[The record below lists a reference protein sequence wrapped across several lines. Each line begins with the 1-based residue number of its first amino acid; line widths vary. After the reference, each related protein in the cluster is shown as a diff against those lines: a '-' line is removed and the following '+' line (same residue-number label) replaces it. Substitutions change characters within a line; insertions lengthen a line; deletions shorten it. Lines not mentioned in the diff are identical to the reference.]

1 MNNIF
6 NVPFLL
12 LLTFCLSANAQ
23 TYPPEAGTVGSTAIY
38 KDSPLYVAW
47 ATGITV
53 ERGYINITNPNLTA
67 SGSNKASYGQPSDAL
82 GYPDGPV
89 VSLGDAGYAILT
101 FESPI
106 YDGEGFDF
114 AVFENGGVSFL
125 ELAVVE
131 VSSDGQNFFRFPTH
145 SQTQT
150 ANQIGPFGTPS
161 ATYLNNIAGK
171 YNGQYGTPFDI
182 SELAD
187 NALLDKDNITHVKVI
202 DVVGSVDPAY
212 ATLDSF
218 GNAINDSHP
227 TPFNSCG
234 FDLQAVGVIN
244 QGTLN
249 RDDFAKN
256 SIKIYPNPAK
266 NFFTIKLEEE
276 AKVSI
281 YDISGRIV
289 LEKTIQPKEQIN
301 TANLTAGVYIVQVTV
316 AQGKK
321 ATQQLIIK

>member
-1 MNNIF
+1 MKLHYLLAT
-6 NVPFLL
+6 FLL
-12 LLTFCLSANAQ
+12 GFSANAQ
-23 TYPPEAGTVGSTAIY
+23 TYPPTDGMPGSTAIH

-53 ERGYINITNPNLTA
+53 ERGFVNITNPNVTA
-67 SGSNKASYGQPSDAL
+67 NGSNKASFGQPSDAI
-82 GYPDGPV
+82 GYPDGGV

-101 FESPI
+101 FASPI

-114 AVFENGGVSFL
+114 AVFENGGPSFL

-131 VSSDGQNFFRFPTH
+131 VSSDGQNFFRFPAH

-150 ANQIGPFGTPS
+150 ITQLGSFQTPS

-171 YNGQYGTPFDI
+171 YSAQYGTPFDI
-182 SELAD
+182 SELED
-187 NALLDKDNITHVKVI
+187 NVLLDKDHITHVKVI
-202 DVVGSVDPAY
+202 DVVGSIDPAY

-244 QGTLN
+244 QGTLS
-249 RDDFAKN
+249 RGDFAKN

-266 NFFTIKLEEE
+266 DHFTVKLDGE
-276 AKVSI
+276 AKVTL
-281 YDISGRIV
+281 YDVSGRIV
-289 LEKTIQPKEQIN
+289 LERDIQSSEHIN
-301 TANLTAGVYIVQVTV
+301 TSGLSSGVYLVHITLS

-321 ATQQLIIK
+321 ITQRLIIK

>member
-1 MNNIF
+1 MKLHYLLAT
-6 NVPFLL
+6 FLMG
-12 LLTFCLSANAQ
+12 FSANAQ
-23 TYPPEAGTVGSTAIY
+23 TYPPTDGMAGSTAIH

-53 ERGYINITNPNLTA
+53 ERGFVNITNPNLTA
-67 SGSNKASYGQPSDAL
+67 NGSNKASFGQPSDAI
-82 GYPDGPV
+82 GYPDGGV

-101 FESPI
+101 FASPI

-114 AVFENGGVSFL
+114 AVFENGGPSFL

-131 VSSDGQNFFRFPTH
+131 VSSNGQNFFRFPAH

-150 ANQIGPFGTPS
+150 ATQLGSFQTPS

-171 YNGQYGTPFDI
+171 YSAQYGTPFDI
-182 SELAD
+182 SELED
-187 NALLDKDNITHVKVI
+187 NVLLDKDHITHVKVI
-202 DVVGSVDPAY
+202 DVVGSIDPAY
-212 ATLDSF
+212 ATFDSF

-244 QGTLN
+244 QGTLS

-266 NFFTIKLEEE
+266 DYFTIKLDEE
-276 AKVSI
+276 AKVTL
-281 YDISGRIV
+281 YDVSGRII
-289 LEKTIQPKEQIN
+289 LEKNIQASEQIN
-301 TANLTAGVYIVQVTV
+301 TSHLASGIYMVHVTLS

-321 ATQQLIIK
+321 TTQRLIIK

>member
-1 MNNIF
+1 MRLHY
-6 NVPFLL
+6 LL
-12 LLTFCLSANAQ
+12 AMALLGFSANAQ
-23 TYPPEAGTVGSTAIY
+23 TYPPTDGMPGSTAIH

-53 ERGYINITNPNLTA
+53 ERGFVNITNPNVTA
-67 SGSNKASYGQPSDAL
+67 NGSNKASFGEPSNVL
-82 GYPDGPV
+82 GYPDGSV

-101 FESPI
+101 FANPI

-114 AVFENGGVSFL
+114 AVFENGGPSFL

-131 VSSDGQNFFRFPTH
+131 VSSDGQNFFRFPAH

-150 ANQIGPFGTPS
+150 VTQVGSFQTPS

-171 YNGQYGTPFDI
+171 YSAQYGTPFDI
-182 SELAD
+182 SELDD
-187 NALLDKDNITHVKVI
+187 NVLLDKDHITHVKVI
-202 DVVGSVDPAY
+202 DVVGSIDPAY
-212 ATLDSF
+212 ATWDSF

-256 SIKIYPNPAK
+256 SIKIYPNPARDH
-266 NFFTIKLEEE
+266 FTIKLDEE
-276 AKVSI
+276 AKVI
-281 YDISGRIV
+281 LYDVSGRIV
-289 LEKTIQPKEQIN
+289 LEQDIQSSSRIN
-301 TANLTAGVYIVQVTV
+301 TSGLASGVYLVHITLS
-316 AQGKK
+316 AQGQQT
-321 ATQQLIIK
+321 TQRLIIK

>member
-1 MNNIF
+1 MKLHH
-6 NVPFLL
+6 LL
-12 LLTFCLSANAQ
+12 SMLLIGFSANAQ
-23 TYPPEAGTVGSTAIY
+23 TYPPQAGTEGSTAIF

-53 ERGYINITNPNLTA
+53 ERGYVNITNPDLTA
-67 SGSNKASYGQPSDAL
+67 NGSNKASFGLPSDAL
-82 GYPDGPV
+82 GYPDGGV

-114 AVFENGGVSFL
+114 AVFENGGASFL

-131 VSSDGQNFFRFPTH
+131 VSSDGQNFFRFPAH

-150 ANQIGPFGTPS
+150 ATQIGSFGTPS
-161 ATYLNNIAGK
+161 ANYLNNIAGK
-171 YNGQYGTPFDI
+171 YSGQYGTPFDI

-187 NALLDKDNITHVKVI
+187 NALLDKESITHVKVI
-202 DVVGSVDPAY
+202 DVVGSIDVNY

-244 QGTLN
+244 QGTLG

-256 SIKIYPNPAK
+256 NLKIYPNPATE
-266 NFFTIKLEEE
+266 FFTIKSDE
-276 AKVSI
+276 ATRLTL

-289 LEKTIQPKEQIN
+289 LNQDARPNEQIN
-301 TANLTAGVYIVQVTV
+301 VSSLVPGVYIVEVV
-316 AQGKK
+316 VPGQGRRT
-321 ATQQLIIK
+321 AERLIIK

>member
-1 MNNIF
+1 M
-6 NVPFLL
+6 LL
-12 LLTFCLSANAQ
+12 IGFSANAQ
-23 TYPPEAGTVGSTAIY
+23 TYPPQAGTEGSTAIF

-53 ERGYINITNPNLTA
+53 ERGYVNITNPDLTA
-67 SGSNKASYGQPSDAL
+67 NGSNKASFGLPSDAL
-82 GYPDGPV
+82 GYPDGGV

-114 AVFENGGVSFL
+114 AVFENGGASFL

-131 VSSDGQNFFRFPTH
+131 VSSDGQNFFRFPAH

-150 ANQIGPFGTPS
+150 ATQIGSFGTPS
-161 ATYLNNIAGK
+161 ANYLNNIAGK
-171 YNGQYGTPFDI
+171 YSGQYGTPFDI

-187 NALLDKDNITHVKVI
+187 NALLDKESITHVKVI
-202 DVVGSVDPAY
+202 DVVGSIDVNY

-244 QGTLN
+244 QGTLG

-256 SIKIYPNPAK
+256 NLKIYPNPATE
-266 NFFTIKLEEE
+266 FFTIKSDE
-276 AKVSI
+276 ATRLTL

-289 LEKTIQPKEQIN
+289 LNQDARPNEQIN
-301 TANLTAGVYIVQVTV
+301 VSSLVAGVYIVEVV
-316 AQGKK
+316 VPGQGRRT
-321 ATQQLIIK
+321 AERLIIK

>member
-1 MNNIF
+1 MKLHT
-6 NVPFLL
+6 LL
-12 LLTFCLSANAQ
+12 AMLLMGFSASSQ
-23 TYPPEAGTVGSTAIY
+23 TYPPTDGMPGSTAIH

-53 ERGYINITNPNLTA
+53 ERGFVNITNPNLIV
-67 SGSNKASYGQPSDAL
+67 SGSNKASFGQPSDAI
-82 GYPDGPV
+82 GYPDGNV

-101 FESPI
+101 FASPI

-114 AVFENGGVSFL
+114 AVFENGGPSFL

-131 VSSDGQNFFRFPTH
+131 VSSDGENFFRFPAH

-150 ANQIGPFGTPS
+150 ATQIGSFGTPS

-171 YNGQYGTPFDI
+171 YSAQYGTPFDI
-182 SELAD
+182 GELED
-187 NALLDKDNITHVKVI
+187 NVLLDKGNITHVKVI
-202 DVVGSVDPAY
+202 DVVGSIDPLY
-212 ATLDSF
+212 ATFDSF

-244 QGTLN
+244 QATLS

-256 SIKIYPNPAK
+256 NLKIYPNPSTD
-266 NFFTIKLEEE
+266 FFRIKSDENM
-276 AKVSI
+276 KIII
-281 YDISGRIV
+281 YDVAGRIV
-289 LEKTIQPKEQIN
+289 MNGNLQSNEQIN
-301 TANLTAGVYIVQVTV
+301 VSSLTAGIYVVEVSLSG
-316 AQGKK
+316 QGKK
-321 ATQQLIIK
+321 VVERLIKK